1 MNFKHGR
8 TFLTLAA
15 ISLCSMARAQVFKWK
30 GADLGVA
37 GTGQFTTSITS
48 QTYAQTGGFLLPHN
62 GTTDSAGA
70 LVTLQEYSVP
80 WLGFEVNYQY
90 SHFSQHYNAGANDS
104 NYVQVPNGSHEFTA
118 AYLVRKKTHGVTGHL
133 AVGGGS
139 IYFDSGQAVQTAIA
153 SPLGAPLHTP
163 NQWRATGLFDVG
175 IDMQTK
181 SNLGFRLGARDLLY
195 RAPNFHQAYL
205 ASSRWV
211 STEEPYAGVY
221 VRF

>member
-1 MNFKHGR
+1 MILKLSRSF
-8 TFLTLAA
+8 
-15 ISLCSMARAQVFKWK
+15 SLLLLVSALCGVGHAQVLKWK

-37 GTGQFTTSITS
+37 ATGQFTTSITD

-62 GTTDSAGA
+62 GTTNSPGA
-70 LVTLQEYSVP
+70 LVTLQDYQVR
-80 WLGFEVNYQY
+80 WIGFEVNYQY
-90 SHFSQHYNAGANDS
+90 THLAERYNAGANDG
-104 NYVQVPNGSHEFTA
+104 NYVQVPTGMHEFTA
-118 AYLVRKKTHGVTGHL
+118 AYLLRKKTHGVTGHL

-139 IYFDSGQAVQTAIA
+139 IDFDSGPATQTN
-153 SPLGAPLHTP
+153 PGFLHTP

-181 SNLGFRLGARDLLY
+181 SNLGFRIGARDLLY
-195 RAPNFHQAYL
+195 RAPNYHLAYL
-205 ASSRWV
+205 SSSRWV